1 MSLDLFTRS
10 SDMAIGAAAAN
21 PVVDLGDSFTE
32 AFSAALDGV
41 ISYRSSDSKYTNRY
55 DYVQGVLD
63 KIYKETGEK
72 YRNPEGL
79 PDNLEGRAFSEPG
92 LMATEYAKVRNRL
105 SQLQKERPDLG
116 LGLLTEEEVA
126 GGFVA
131 IGQKGQQAETA
142 ANSRVVSRSAGFGR
156 LAGNV
161 VGSLRDPVNMVAN
174 LATLPLALEGA
185 LLKVAGQQAGV
196 GGASEFLVQAMN
208 YDYRKKVDP
217 DYSMTEAAGEVGTAA
232 LGAGLLGAGANV
244 SNRVIARA
252 WDSYKGKGQFIP
264 QHLKDKA
271 NVVKRAAATASNP
284 FKSKSVASEI
294 VHNQA
299 ITKAADDIMMGRPVE
314 LPPETFLH
322 ANARP
327 GRVYDADGRNVGV
340 NYEVVEARDL
350 VTSHTDDFLP
360 NENFPAEL
368 QPRARERPITREQVI
383 NMSAN
388 LQPERLGPS
397 PQADGGSP
405 IVGPDGLVES
415 GNGRVMAIRKAYQDG
430 NLSSGNYRNFLK
442 SQGFDVSE
450 MEAPVLV
457 ARRVTDLSADER
469 LKFVTAAN
477 RSTAMK
483 LSAPEQAL
491 SDARLID
498 SNMLATLEKGA
509 NKQFDANFVK
519 GFMAKLP
526 GSEHGNLADSYGVLS
541 NDGVRRIN
549 GALLARAYGE
559 PVLLARALE
568 DADSNI
574 KTLAGALSD
583 AAGVWS
589 KMRDEVSRGII
600 PQGMDITDDL
610 LSAIRLMMK
619 SRDEGVALKN
629 LLAQPEMFDG
639 PSDVAKA
646 LAKFMFRDGDMSKPA
661 GRASI
666 ANMLTTYAE
675 EANKNLA
682 GDRLFGEALEQA
694 DVLKSSL
701 DKVGR
706 SDLVPLAEAR
716 TTPEAIEKI
725 LNDPAVDDAV
735 LLEGDRM
742 LAQELTGEGPKIMVP
757 YKSIDAAGNEV
768 ETMRPMSEVMDELD
782 EQIVAADRIKACS
795 IGTEA
800 AP

>member
-1 MSLDLFTRS
+1 MSLNLFSRS
-10 SDMAIGAAAAN
+10 SDMALDVAAVN
-21 PVVDLGDSFTE
+21 PVIDLGDSATE
-32 AFSAALDGV
+32 AFSAGYDAV
-41 ISYRSSDSKYTNRY
+41 RSYRSSDSESTNRY

-63 KIYKETGEK
+63 KVYKATGET
-72 YRNPEGL
+72 YYNPEMV
-79 PDNLEGRAFSEPG
+79 PEPFG
-92 LMATEYAKVRNRL
+92 GPVGPGIRATEYAKVRNRL

-126 GGFVA
+126 GASVA
-131 IGQKGQQAETA
+131 MGQKGQQAEA
-142 ANSRVVSRSAGFGR
+142 AASSRVVSRAAGLGSF
-156 LAGNV
+156 AGNL
-161 VGSLRDPVNMVAN
+161 VGGLRDPVNIATTI
-174 LATLPLALEGA
+174 ATLPLAVGGK
-185 LLKVAGQQAGV
+185 LLTVAAQQAGV

-217 DYSMTEAAGEVGTAA
+217 DYSMAEAAGEVGTAA

-252 WDSYKGKGQFIP
+252 WDSYKGKGAFIP
-264 QHLKDKA
+264 QALKDKA
-271 NVVKRAAATASNP
+271 NLVKRAAATATNP
-284 FKSKSVASEI
+284 FKSKSVASEMA
-294 VHNQA
+294 HNQA
-299 ITKAADDIMMGRPVE
+299 ITKAADDIMTGRPVE

-327 GRVYDADGRNVGV
+327 GRVYDADGRSVGV

-360 NENFPAEL
+360 NANFPPEL
-368 QPRARERPITREQVI
+368 QPRARERPITQEQVI

-430 NLSSGNYRNFLK
+430 NVASGNYRNFLK
-442 SQGFDVSE
+442 SQGFDVAE

-457 ARRVTDLSADER
+457 ARRVTDLAADER

-491 SDARLID
+491 SDARLVD
-498 SNMLATLEKGA
+498 PASLTMLESGDVGSASNR
-509 NKQFDANFVK
+509 NFVRA
-519 GFMAKLP
+519 FMSKLP
-526 GSEHGNLADSYGVLS
+526 RSEQGNLVDAHGNLSLEGNKRLTA
-541 NDGVRRIN
+541 
-549 GALLARAYGE
+549 ALLGRAYGE
-559 PVLLARALE
+559 PTLLARALE

-574 KTLAGALSD
+574 KSLSGALSD
-583 AAGVWS
+583 AAGAWS
-589 KMRDEVSRGII
+589 KMRDDVARGII

-610 LSAIRLMMK
+610 LSAIRLVMK
-619 SRDEGVALKN
+619 SRDEGVSLKN

-646 LAKFMFRDGDMSKPA
+646 MARFMFRDGDMSKPA
-661 GRASI
+661 GRASV
-666 ANMLTTYAE
+666 ANMLTTYAG

-682 GDRLFGEALEQA
+682 GDRLFGEALSQN
-694 DVLKSSL
+694 DVLKGTL
-701 DKVGR
+701 NKAGR
-706 SDLVPLAEAR
+706 SDLVPLAEAA
-716 TTPEAIEKI
+716 TTPEAIQKI

-742 LAQELTGEGPKIMVP
+742 VAQELTGEGPKIMMP
-757 YKSIDAAGNEV
+757 YMSIDKAGNEV
-768 ETMRPMSEVMDELD
+768 ETMRPMTEVLDELD
-782 EQIVAADRIKACS
+782 QQIAAADRIKACTV
-795 IGTEA
+795 GTEA